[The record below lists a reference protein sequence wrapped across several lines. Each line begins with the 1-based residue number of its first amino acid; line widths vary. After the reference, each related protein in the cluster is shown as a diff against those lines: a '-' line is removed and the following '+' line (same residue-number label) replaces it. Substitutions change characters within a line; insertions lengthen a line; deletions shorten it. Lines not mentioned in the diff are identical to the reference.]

1 MNHAGPIGAS
11 QGTKNLPEPFRR
23 LERPTR
29 RGPGGRSLKRQVLS
43 HPVSGFPREVSTHVG
58 CADPPLL
65 LAQEAAGLN
74 FFTYPASRAS
84 KPPGHADDAGGPF
97 LELGARQAHT
107 AVVGLAPPSR
117 WPTRPSL
124 PPSERGQEVLP
135 VRLASGHEELV
146 AGLDGGGCGGARR
159 YWTPRVTAAAMRPAS
174 SGPSERY
181 SNATIR
187 HGGLLLGW
195 IDLSTNDSLKSKPPP
210 CLTTRYYQQNTLNT
224 PTNKP
229 SGPSHSTQDYAE
241 R

>member
-1 MNHAGPIGAS
+1 MRMTRAA
-11 QGTKNLPEPFRR
+11 R
-23 LERPTR
+23 LSGSARVRPTPPSSNSLR
-29 RGPGGRSLKRQVLS
+29 PADGR
-43 HPVSGFPREVSTHVG
+43 
-58 CADPPLL
+58 PPL
-65 LAQEAAGLN
+65 
-74 FFTYPASRAS
+74 P
-84 KPPGHADDAGGPF
+84 
-97 LELGARQAHT
+97 
-107 AVVGLAPPSR
+107 
-117 WPTRPSL
+117 

-187 HGGLLLGW
+187 HGSLLLGW
-195 IDLSTNDSLKSKPPP
+195 IGLSTNDSLKSKPPP
-210 CLTTRYYQQNTLNT
+210 CLATRYYQQNTLNT

-229 SGPSHSTQDYAE
+229 AGPSHSTQDYAE

>member
-29 RGPGGRSLKRQVLS
+29 RGPGGRSLERQVLS
-43 HPVSGFPREVSTHVG
+43 HPVSGFPREVITHVG

-84 KPPGHADDAGGPF
+84 KPPGHADDAGGPS
-97 LELGARQAHT
+97 LGLGARQAHT
-107 AVVGLAPPSR
+107 AVVELAPPSR
-117 WPTRPSL
+117 WPTAAP

-146 AGLDGGGCGGARR
+146 AGLDGGCCGVARR

-187 HGGLLLGW
+187 HGSLLLGW
-195 IDLSTNDSLKSKPPP
+195 IGLSTNDSLKSKPPP
-210 CLTTRYYQQNTLNT
+210 CLATRYYQQNTLNT

-229 SGPSHSTQDYAE
+229 PGPSHSTQDYAE